1 MQTKSNPAVI
11 GSVRSISGTNVSVQL
26 YPSLNST
33 ISYIYG
39 NGYKVGQVGGF
50 VKIPQGFV
58 NLYGTIVQLGADAV
72 PEPMRNEV
80 NTGLRWMTVQLV
92 GEGAKGQPFER
103 GISQYPMIDDEVYI
117 VTEDDLVNIYG
128 RENGAEFV
136 PVGTISG
143 AENIPAMVD
152 INKLVTRH
160 SCIVGS
166 TGTGKSTTV
175 AGLVNTLIDSTV
187 FPSSRIILVDIHG
200 EYGGTFKSRANVFR
214 ITPED
219 DTDKKLVVPYWAM
232 SFDEFVSFVFGDI
245 QDNDRFPLSELIL
258 ALKKLT
264 IEKNPVLFSYLNK
277 DNITVDTPVPFSL
290 QRLFLYLYRSMFAT
304 HTCTGTGQKICAI
317 DRDFDENETTEAFV
331 TNEDGSKMTGS
342 MEPFVL
348 PRYKEQQQSKIFL
361 SAATM
366 NLRRQLIALQ
376 AKMVDPRFDFALKP
390 EGFIPDAD
398 GNITNDIHSL
408 LKLWMGEKTLSV
420 FDVSGVPSGI
430 LHDIIGILLR
440 VMYDSMFWSRNLEQ
454 GGRKRP
460 LLIVMEEAHN
470 YLGSD
475 NYSRASKIVRRLV
488 KEGRKY
494 GIDKKLF
501 GYNIFERIAKEG
513 RKYGISAMIV
523 SQRPS
528 EIDPTILSQCGTT
541 IALRLTNSND
551 RGIIANSVSDN
562 LSNLVNMLP
571 ILKTG
576 ESIIVGEAVRMPMR
590 AVITF
595 PDKKNRPDSND
606 PIVASDENGKGAWNN
621 ALDITDEEYQN
632 IVKAWR
638 LQQVNM

>member
-1 MQTKSNPAVI
+1 MQTRSNPAVI

-58 NLYGTIVQLGADAV
+58 NLYGTIVQIGAEAV
-72 PEPMRNEV
+72 PESMRNEA
-80 NTGLRWMTVQLV
+80 NPGIRWMTVQLV
-92 GEGAKGQPFER
+92 GEGAKGQPFDR

-143 AENIPAMVD
+143 AENIPALVD

-175 AGLVNTLIDSTV
+175 AGLVNTLTDYTE
-187 FPSSRIILVDIHG
+187 FPSSRIILIDIHG
-200 EYGGTFKSRANVFR
+200 EYGKTFKSRANIFR
-214 ITPED
+214 IMPEEC
-219 DTDKKLVVPYWAM
+219 TDKKLVVPFWAM
-232 SFDEFVSFVFGDI
+232 SFDEFVSFAFGDI

-258 ALKKLT
+258 SLKKLT
-264 IEKNPVLFSYLNK
+264 IEKNPSLFPYLNK
-277 DNITVDTPVPFSL
+277 DNITADTPVPFSL

-304 HTCTGTGQKICAI
+304 HSCTGTGQRICAI
-317 DRDFDENETTEAFV
+317 DEEFDEKATTEAFV
-331 TNEDGSKMTGS
+331 TNEEGSKITGS
-342 MEPFVL
+342 IEPFML
-348 PRYKEQQQSKIFL
+348 PKYKEQQQSKIYL
-361 SAATM
+361 SATPM

-376 AKMVDPRFDFALKP
+376 AKMADPRFDFALKP
-390 EGFIPDAD
+390 EGYIPNTN
-398 GNITNDIHSL
+398 GNVPNDIHSL

-420 FDVSGVPSGI
+420 FDVSGIPSSI

-440 VMYDSMFWSRNLEQ
+440 VMYDSMFWSRNLKQ
-454 GGRKRP
+454 GGKRRP
-460 LLIVMEEAHN
+460 LLVVMEEAHN

-475 NYSRASKIVRRLV
+475 NYSRASKVVRRLV
-488 KEGRKY
+488 
-494 GIDKKLF
+494 
-501 GYNIFERIAKEG
+501 KEG

-551 RGIIANSVSDN
+551 RGIIANTVSDN

-576 ESIIVGEAVRMPMR
+576 ESIIVGEAVKMPMR
-590 AVITF
+590 AIITF
-595 PDKKNRPDSND
+595 PDKNNRPDSND
-606 PIVASDENGKGAWNN
+606 PIVASDEKGKGGWNN
-621 ALDITDEEYQN
+621 ALDIADEEYQN
-632 IVKAWR
+632 IVKTWR
-638 LQQVNM
+638 LQQVKL

>member
-1 MQTKSNPAVI
+1 MQIKTNPAVI

-26 YPSLNST
+26 YPSINST
-33 ISYIYG
+33 ISYIFG

-50 VKIPQGFV
+50 VKIPQGFI
-58 NLYGTIVQLGADAV
+58 NLYGTIVQIGADAV
-72 PEPMRNEV
+72 PESMRNNSNV
-80 NTGLRWMTVQLV
+80 GVRWMTVQLV
-92 GEGAKGQPFER
+92 GEGAIGQPFER
-103 GISQYPMIDDEVYI
+103 GITQYPMIDDEVYI

-143 AENIPAMVD
+143 AENIPALVD

-160 SCIVGS
+160 CCIVGS

-175 AGLVNTLIDSTV
+175 AGLINTLIDSNI

-200 EYGGTFKSRANVFR
+200 EYGKTFKSRANIFR
-214 ITPED
+214 IMPED
-219 DTDKKLVVPYWAM
+219 GTDKKLVVPFWAM
-232 SFDEFVSFVFGDI
+232 SFDEFVSFAFGDV
-245 QDNDRFPLSELIL
+245 QDNDRFPLSELVL
-258 ALKKLT
+258 SLKKHT
-264 IEKNPVLFSYLNK
+264 IEKNPCLFSYLNK
-277 DNITVDTPVPFSL
+277 DDITVDTPIPFSL

-304 HTCTGTGQKICAI
+304 HSCAGTGQKICAI
-317 DRDFDENETTEAFV
+317 DKDFDETATTEAFE
-331 TNEDGSKMTGS
+331 TDEEGSKMTGS
-342 MEPFVL
+342 IDPFVL
-348 PRYKEQQQSKIFL
+348 PKYKEQQQSKIYL

-376 AKMVDPRFDFALKP
+376 AKMADPRLDFALRP
-390 EGFIPDAD
+390 EGFIPRSD
-398 GNITNDIHSL
+398 GNITNDLHSL
-408 LKLWMGEKTLSV
+408 LKLWMGENTLSV

-440 VMYDSMFWSRNLEQ
+440 VMYDSMFWSRNLKQ

-475 NYSRASKIVRRLV
+475 NYSRASKVVRRLV

-494 GIDKKLF
+494 GI
-501 GYNIFERIAKEG
+501 
-513 RKYGISAMIV
+513 SAMVV

-528 EIDPTILSQCGTT
+528 EIDPTILSQCATT

-551 RGIIANSVSDN
+551 RGIIANSISDN

-576 ESIIVGEAVRMPMR
+576 ESIIIGEAVKMPMR
-590 AVITF
+590 AIITF
-595 PDKKNRPDSND
+595 PEKKNRPDSND
-606 PIVASDENGKGAWNN
+606 PIVASDEKGKGGWNN
-621 ALDITDEEYQN
+621 KLDVTDEDYQN

-638 LQQVNM
+638 LQQINL

>member
-1 MQTKSNPAVI
+1 MQTRSNPAVI
-11 GSVRSISGTNVSVQL
+11 GSVRSISGVNVSVQL

-58 NLYGTIVQLGADAV
+58 YLYGTIVQIGADAV
-72 PEPMRNEV
+72 PESMRDND

-128 RENGAEFV
+128 RKNGAEFV
-136 PVGTISG
+136 SVGTISG
-143 AENIPAMVD
+143 AENIPALVD

-187 FPSSRIILVDIHG
+187 FPSSRIILIDIHG
-200 EYGGTFKSRANVFR
+200 EYGKTFKSRANIFR
-214 ITPED
+214 ITPEN
-219 DTDKKLVVPYWAM
+219 DTDKKLVVPFWAM
-232 SFDEFVSFVFGDI
+232 SFDEFVSFAFGEI

-258 ALKKLT
+258 SLKKLT
-264 IEKNPVLFSYLNK
+264 IEKKPGMFSYLNK

-317 DRDFDENETTEAFV
+317 DKDFDEAATTEAFV

-342 MEPFVL
+342 IEPFIL
-348 PRYKEQQQSKIFL
+348 PKYKEQQQSKIYL

-376 AKMVDPRFDFALKP
+376 AKMADPRFDFALKP
-390 EGFIPDAD
+390 EGFIPDTD
-398 GNITNDIHSL
+398 GDVTNDVHSL
-408 LKLWMGEKTLSV
+408 LKLWMGENTLSI

-440 VMYDSMFWSRNLEQ
+440 VMYDSMFWSRNLKQ

-475 NYSRASKIVRRLV
+475 NFSRASKVVRRLV

-494 GIDKKLF
+494 GI
-501 GYNIFERIAKEG
+501 
-513 RKYGISAMIV
+513 SAMVV

-528 EIDPTILSQCGTT
+528 EIDSTILSQCGTM
-541 IALRLTNSND
+541 IALCLTNSND
-551 RGIIANSVSDN
+551 RGLIANTVSDN

-576 ESIIVGEAVRMPMR
+576 ESIIVGEAVKMPMR

-606 PIVASDENGKGAWNN
+606 PIVASGEEGKGAWNN
-621 ALDITDEEYQN
+621 ALDITDEEYQT

-638 LQQVNM
+638 LQQVNL

>member
-1 MQTKSNPAVI
+1 MQTRSNPAVI
-11 GSVRSISGTNVSVQL
+11 GSVRSISGVNVSVQL

-58 NLYGTIVQLGADAV
+58 YLYGTIVQIGADAV
-72 PEPMRNEV
+72 PESMRDND
-80 NTGLRWMTVQLV
+80 NTGVRWITVQLV

-143 AENIPAMVD
+143 AENIPALVD

-187 FPSSRIILVDIHG
+187 FPSSRIILIDIHG
-200 EYGGTFKSRANVFR
+200 EYGKTFKGRANIFR
-214 ITPED
+214 ITPEN
-219 DTDKKLVVPYWAM
+219 DTDKKLVVPFWAM
-232 SFDEFVSFVFGDI
+232 SFDEFVSFAFGEI

-258 ALKKLT
+258 SLKKLT
-264 IEKNPVLFSYLNK
+264 IEKKPGMFSYLNK

-317 DRDFDENETTEAFV
+317 DKDFDEAATTEAFV

-342 MEPFVL
+342 IEPFIL
-348 PRYKEQQQSKIFL
+348 PKYKEQQQSKIYL

-376 AKMVDPRFDFALKP
+376 AKMADPRFDFALKP
-390 EGFIPDAD
+390 EGFIPDTD
-398 GNITNDIHSL
+398 GDVTNDVHSL
-408 LKLWMGEKTLSV
+408 LKLWMGENTLSI

-440 VMYDSMFWSRNLEQ
+440 VMYDSMFWSRNLKQ

-475 NYSRASKIVRRLV
+475 NFSRASKVVRRLV

-494 GIDKKLF
+494 GI
-501 GYNIFERIAKEG
+501 
-513 RKYGISAMIV
+513 SAMVV

-528 EIDPTILSQCGTT
+528 EIDSTILSQCGTM

-551 RGIIANSVSDN
+551 RGLIANTVSDN

-576 ESIIVGEAVRMPMR
+576 ESIIVGEAVKMPMR

-606 PIVASDENGKGAWNN
+606 PIVASGEEGKGAWNN
-621 ALDITDEEYQN
+621 ALDITDEEYQT

-638 LQQVNM
+638 LQQVNL

>member
-1 MQTKSNPAVI
+1 MLTKNNPAVI
-11 GSVRSISGTNVSVQL
+11 GAIRSISGTNVSVQL
-26 YPSLNST
+26 YPSLNPT

-58 NLYGTIVQLGADAV
+58 NLYGTIVQIGADAV
-72 PEPMRNEV
+72 PESMRDDS
-80 NTGLRWMTVQLV
+80 NTELRWMTVQLV

-128 RENGAEFV
+128 RKKSAEFV

-143 AENIPAMVD
+143 AENIPALID

-166 TGTGKSTTV
+166 TGSGKSTTV
-175 AGLVNTLIDSTV
+175 AGLVNTLIDSTA

-200 EYGGTFKSRANVFR
+200 EYSKTFKSKANVFR
-214 ITPED
+214 IIPED
-219 DTDKKLVVPYWAM
+219 STDKKLVVPFWAM
-232 SFDEFVSFVFGDI
+232 SFDEFVNFSFGDI
-245 QDNDRFPLSELIL
+245 QDNDRFPLAELVL
-258 ALKKLT
+258 TLKKLT
-264 IEKNPVLFSYLNK
+264 VEKNPSLFSYLNK

-304 HTCTGTGQKICAI
+304 HTCAGTGQKICAI
-317 DRDFDENETTEAFV
+317 DKDFDEDATTEAFA
-331 TNEDGSKMTGS
+331 TNEDGSEMTGS
-342 MEPFVL
+342 IEPFVL
-348 PRYKEQQQSKIFL
+348 PKYKEQQQSKIYL

-376 AKMVDPRFDFALKP
+376 AKMADPRFDFALKP
-390 EGFIPDAD
+390 EGFIPSVD
-398 GNITNDIHSL
+398 GNITNDVHSL
-408 LKLWMGEKTLSV
+408 LKLWMGEKTLSI
-420 FDVSGVPSGI
+420 FDVSGVPSSI

-440 VMYDSMFWSRNLEQ
+440 VMYDSMFWSRNLKQ

-475 NYSRASKIVRRLV
+475 NYSRASKVVRRLV
-488 KEGRKY
+488 
-494 GIDKKLF
+494 
-501 GYNIFERIAKEG
+501 KEG

-551 RGIIANSVSDN
+551 RGIIANTVSDN

-576 ESIIVGEAVRMPMR
+576 ESVIVGEAVRMPMR

-595 PDKKNRPDSND
+595 PNKKNRPDSND
-606 PIVASDENGKGAWNN
+606 PIVASDEIMKGAWNN

-638 LQQVNM
+638 LQQVNL

>member
-11 GSVRSISGTNVSVQL
+11 GSVRSISGTNVSIQL

-58 NLYGTIVQLGADAV
+58 NLYGIIVQIGADAV
-72 PEPMRNEV
+72 PESVRDDA
-80 NTGLRWMTVQLV
+80 NTGIRWMTVQLV

-103 GISQYPMIDDEVYI
+103 GISQYPMIDDDVYI

-128 RENGAEFV
+128 REKSAEFV

-143 AENIPAMVD
+143 AENIPAMIDV
-152 INKLVTRH
+152 NKLVTRH

-175 AGLVNTLIDSTV
+175 AGIVNTLIDSTA
-187 FPSSRIILVDIHG
+187 FPSSRIILIDIHG
-200 EYGGTFKSRANVFR
+200 EYGRTFKSRANVFR
-214 ITPED
+214 IIPED
-219 DTDKKLVVPYWAM
+219 NSDKKLVVPYWAM
-232 SFDEFVSFVFGDI
+232 NFDEFISFALGDV

-264 IEKNPVLFSYLNK
+264 IQKNPVLFSYLNT

-290 QRLFLYLYRSMFAT
+290 QRLFLHLYRLMFAT
-304 HTCTGTGQKICAI
+304 HTCPGTGQKMCAI
-317 DRDFDENETTEAFV
+317 DKDFDETATTEAFME
-331 TNEDGSKMTGS
+331 NKDGCKMTGS
-342 MEPFVL
+342 ITPFVL
-348 PRYKEQQQSKIFL
+348 PRYKEQQQSKIYL
-361 SAATM
+361 STATM

-376 AKMVDPRFDFALKP
+376 AKMTDPRFDFALKP
-390 EGFIPDAD
+390 EGYIPDEY
-398 GNITNDIHSL
+398 GNITSDIHSL
-408 LKLWMGEKTLSV
+408 LKLWMGENSLSV
-420 FDVSGVPSGI
+420 FDVSGLPSDI
-430 LHDIIGILLR
+430 LHNIIGILLR
-440 VMYDSMFWSRNLEQ
+440 VIYDSMFWSRNLQQ

-460 LLIVMEEAHN
+460 LLVVMEEAHN
-470 YLGSD
+470 YLGSE

-488 KEGRKY
+488 
-494 GIDKKLF
+494 
-501 GYNIFERIAKEG
+501 KEG

-551 RGIIANSVSDN
+551 RSIIANSVSDN

-590 AVITF
+590 TIITF

-606 PIVASDENGKGAWNN
+606 PIVASDEKVKGAWNYN
-621 ALDITDEEYQN
+621 LDINDEEYQN

-638 LQQVNM
+638 LQQVNFNN

>member
-1 MQTKSNPAVI
+1 MQIKTNPAII

-26 YPSLNST
+26 YPSTNST
-33 ISYIYG
+33 ISYIFG

-50 VKIPQGFV
+50 VKIPQGFI
-58 NLYGTIVQLGADAV
+58 NLYGTIVQIGADAI
-72 PEPMRNEV
+72 PESMRNNSNMGV
-80 NTGLRWMTVQLV
+80 RWMTVQLV
-92 GEGAKGQPFER
+92 GEGAIGQTFER
-103 GISQYPMIDDEVYI
+103 GISQYPMIEDDVYI

-143 AENIPAMVD
+143 AENIPALVD

-175 AGLVNTLIDSTV
+175 AGLINTLIDSIV
-187 FPSSRIILVDIHG
+187 FPSSRIILIDIHG
-200 EYGGTFKSRANVFR
+200 EYGKTFKSRANIFR
-214 ITPED
+214 IMPED
-219 DTDKKLVVPYWAM
+219 SADKKLVVPFWAM
-232 SFDEFVSFVFGDI
+232 SFDEFVSFAFGDI
-245 QDNDRFPLSELIL
+245 QDNDRFPLSELVL
-258 ALKKLT
+258 SLKKLT
-264 IEKNPVLFSYLNK
+264 IEKNPCLFSYLNK
-277 DNITVDTPVPFSL
+277 DDITVDTPIPFSL

-304 HTCTGTGQKICAI
+304 HSCTGTGQKICAI
-317 DRDFDENETTEAFV
+317 DKEFDETATTEAFE
-331 TNEDGSKMTGS
+331 TNEEGSKMTGS
-342 MEPFVL
+342 IDPFVL
-348 PRYKEQQQSKIFL
+348 PKYKEQQQSKIYL

-376 AKMVDPRFDFALKP
+376 AKMADPRLDFALKP
-390 EGFIPDAD
+390 EGFIPESD
-398 GNITNDIHSL
+398 GNITNDVHSL
-408 LKLWMGEKTLSV
+408 LKLWMGENTLSV

-440 VMYDSMFWSRNLEQ
+440 VMYDSMFWSRNLKQ
-454 GGRKRP
+454 GGRTRP

-475 NYSRASKIVRRLV
+475 NYSRASKVVRRLV

-494 GIDKKLF
+494 GI
-501 GYNIFERIAKEG
+501 
-513 RKYGISAMIV
+513 SAMVV

-551 RGIIANSVSDN
+551 RGIIANSISDN

-576 ESIIVGEAVRMPMR
+576 ESIIVGEAVKMPMR
-590 AVITF
+590 AIITF
-595 PDKKNRPDSND
+595 PEKKNRPDSND
-606 PIVASDENGKGAWNN
+606 PIVVSAEKGKGGWNN
-621 ALDITDEEYQN
+621 VLDVTDEEYQN

-638 LQQVNM
+638 LQQINL

>member
-1 MQTKSNPAVI
+1 MKTKSNPAVI
-11 GSVRSISGTNVSVQL
+11 GAVRSISGTNVSVQL
-26 YPSLNST
+26 YPSINST

-50 VKIPQGFV
+50 VRIPQGFI
-58 NLYGTIVQLGADAV
+58 NLYGVIVQIGADAV
-72 PEPMRNEV
+72 PESMKTDINAGV
-80 NTGLRWMTVQLV
+80 RWMTIQLV

-117 VTEDDLVNIYG
+117 VTEDDLINIYG
-128 RENGAEFV
+128 REQGAEFV
-136 PVGTISG
+136 QVGTISG
-143 AENIPAMVD
+143 AENIPALIN
-152 INKLVTRH
+152 INKLVSRH

-175 AGLVNTLIDSTV
+175 AGLVNILMNPSV
-187 FPSSRIILVDIHG
+187 FPSSRIILIDIHG
-200 EYGGTFKSRANVFR
+200 EYGNTFKDRANIFK
-214 ITPED
+214 IIPEND
-219 DTDKKLVVPYWAM
+219 SDKKMVVPYWAM
-232 SFDEFVSFVFGDI
+232 SFDEFVNFAFGDI
-245 QDNDRFPLSELIL
+245 QDNDRFPLSELIVS
-258 ALKKLT
+258 LKRLT
-264 IEKNPVLFSYLNK
+264 IENNPELFSYLNK
-277 DNITVDTPVPFSL
+277 DNISVDTPIPFSIR
-290 QRLFLYLYRSMFAT
+290 RLFLYLYRSMFAT
-304 HTCTGTGQKICAI
+304 HICTGTGQKICAI
-317 DRDFDENETTEAFV
+317 DKDFSEAETTEAFI
-331 TNEDGSKMTGS
+331 TGEDGHKMTGTI
-342 MEPFVL
+342 EPFRL
-348 PRYKEQQQSKIFL
+348 PKYQEQQHSKVYL
-361 SAATM
+361 SAAAM

-376 AKMVDPRFDFALKP
+376 AKMADPRFEFALSPKN
-390 EGFIPDAD
+390 FIPDAN
-398 GNITNDIHSL
+398 GNIKNDIHSL

-475 NYSRASKIVRRLV
+475 NYSRASKVVRRLV
-488 KEGRKY
+488 
-494 GIDKKLF
+494 
-501 GYNIFERIAKEG
+501 KEG

-551 RGIIANSVSDN
+551 RGIIANTVSDN

-590 AVITF
+590 AIITF
-595 PDKKNRPDSND
+595 PDKNNRPDSHD
-606 PIVASDENGKGAWNN
+606 PIVASDEEGQGGWNN
-621 ALDITDEEYQN
+621 TLDITDDKYRD

-638 LQQVNM
+638 LQQINL

>member
-1 MQTKSNPAVI
+1 MQTKNNPAVI
-11 GSVRSISGTNVSVQL
+11 GAVRSISGTNVSVQL
-26 YPSLNST
+26 YPSVNST

-39 NGYKVGQVGGF
+39 NGYKIGQVGGF

-58 NLYGTIVQLGADAV
+58 NLYGTIVQIGANAV
-72 PEPMRNEV
+72 PESIRDYT

-128 RENGAEFV
+128 REKGAEFV
-136 PVGTISG
+136 SVGTISG
-143 AENIPAMVD
+143 AENIPALVD
-152 INKLVTRH
+152 INKLVSRH

-175 AGLVNTLIDSTV
+175 AGLVNTLIDSTI

-200 EYGGTFKSRANVFR
+200 EYGSTFKDRANVFR

-219 DTDKKLVVPYWAM
+219 DTDKRLVVPYWAM
-232 SFDEFVSFVFGDI
+232 SFDEFVSFAFGDI
-245 QDNDRFPLSELIL
+245 PDNDRFPLSELIL
-258 ALKKLT
+258 TLKKLT
-264 IEKNPVLFSYLNK
+264 IEKNPCLFSYLNT

-290 QRLFLYLYRSMFAT
+290 QRLFLYLYRLMFAT
-304 HTCTGTGQKICAI
+304 HTCAGTGQKICAI
-317 DRDFDENETTEAFV
+317 DKDFDEAATTEAFI
-331 TNEDGSKMTGS
+331 TNEDGSKTTGS
-342 MEPFVL
+342 IEPFVL
-348 PRYKEQQQSKIFL
+348 PKYKEQQQSKIFL

-366 NLRRQLIALQ
+366 NLRKQLIALQ
-376 AKMVDPRFDFALKP
+376 AKMTDPRFDFALKP

-398 GNITNDIHSL
+398 GKIINDIHSL

-440 VMYDSMFWSRNLEQ
+440 VMYDSMFWSRNLKQ

-460 LLIVMEEAHN
+460 LLVVMEEAHN

-475 NYSRASKIVRRLV
+475 NYSRASKVVRRLV

-494 GIDKKLF
+494 GI
-501 GYNIFERIAKEG
+501 
-513 RKYGISAMIV
+513 SAVIV

-551 RGIIANSVSDN
+551 RGIIANTVSDN

-590 AVITF
+590 AIITF
-595 PDKKNRPDSND
+595 PDKKDRPDSND
-606 PIVASDENGKGAWNN
+606 PIVASNEVGKGGWNN
-621 ALDITDEEYQN
+621 ALDITDSEYQD

-638 LQQVNM
+638 LQQVNL

>member
-1 MQTKSNPAVI
+1 MQIKTNPAVI

-26 YPSLNST
+26 YPSINST
-33 ISYIYG
+33 ISYIFG

-50 VKIPQGFV
+50 VKIPQGFI
-58 NLYGTIVQLGADAV
+58 NLYGTIVQIGADAV
-72 PEPMRNEV
+72 PESMRNNSNV
-80 NTGLRWMTVQLV
+80 GVRWMTVQLV
-92 GEGAKGQPFER
+92 GEGAIGQPFER
-103 GISQYPMIDDEVYI
+103 GITQYPMIDDEVYI

-143 AENIPAMVD
+143 AENIPALVD

-160 SCIVGS
+160 CCIVGS

-175 AGLVNTLIDSTV
+175 AGLINTLIDSNI

-200 EYGGTFKSRANVFR
+200 EYGKTFKSRANIFK
-214 ITPED
+214 IMPED
-219 DTDKKLVVPYWAM
+219 GTDKKLVVPFWAM
-232 SFDEFVSFVFGDI
+232 SFDEFVSFAFGDV
-245 QDNDRFPLSELIL
+245 QDNDRFPLSELVL
-258 ALKKLT
+258 SLKKHT
-264 IEKNPVLFSYLNK
+264 IEKNPCLFSYLNK
-277 DNITVDTPVPFSL
+277 DDITVDTPIPFSL

-304 HTCTGTGQKICAI
+304 HSCAGTGQKICAI
-317 DRDFDENETTEAFV
+317 DKDFDETATTEAFDTDV
-331 TNEDGSKMTGS
+331 EGSKMTGS
-342 MEPFVL
+342 IDPFVL
-348 PRYKEQQQSKIFL
+348 PKYKEQQQSKIYL

-376 AKMVDPRFDFALKP
+376 AKMADPRLDFALRP
-390 EGFIPDAD
+390 EGFIPRSD
-398 GNITNDIHSL
+398 GNITNDLHSL
-408 LKLWMGEKTLSV
+408 LKLWMGENTLSV

-440 VMYDSMFWSRNLEQ
+440 VMYDSMFWSRNLKQ

-475 NYSRASKIVRRLV
+475 NYSRASKVVRRLV

-494 GIDKKLF
+494 GI
-501 GYNIFERIAKEG
+501 
-513 RKYGISAMIV
+513 SAMVV

-528 EIDPTILSQCGTT
+528 EIDPTILSQCATT

-551 RGIIANSVSDN
+551 RGIIANSISDN

-576 ESIIVGEAVRMPMR
+576 ESIIIGEAVKMPMR
-590 AVITF
+590 AIITF
-595 PDKKNRPDSND
+595 PEKKNRPDSND
-606 PIVASDENGKGAWNN
+606 PIVASDEKGKGGWNN
-621 ALDITDEEYQN
+621 KLDVTDEDYQN

-638 LQQVNM
+638 LQQINL

>member
-1 MQTKSNPAVI
+1 MQIKTNPAII

-26 YPSLNST
+26 YPSTNST
-33 ISYIYG
+33 ISYIFG

-50 VKIPQGFV
+50 VKIPQGFI
-58 NLYGTIVQLGADAV
+58 NLYGTIVQIGADAI
-72 PEPMRNEV
+72 PESMRNNPNMGV
-80 NTGLRWMTVQLV
+80 RWMTVQLV
-92 GEGAKGQPFER
+92 GEGAIGQPFER
-103 GISQYPMIDDEVYI
+103 GISQYPMIDDDVYI

-143 AENIPAMVD
+143 AENIPALVD

-175 AGLVNTLIDSTV
+175 AGLINTLIDSIV
-187 FPSSRIILVDIHG
+187 FPSSRIILIDIHG
-200 EYGGTFKSRANVFR
+200 EYGKTFKSRANIFR
-214 ITPED
+214 IMPED
-219 DTDKKLVVPYWAM
+219 SADKKLVVPFWAM
-232 SFDEFVSFVFGDI
+232 SFDEFVSFAFGDI
-245 QDNDRFPLSELIL
+245 QDNDRFPLSELVL
-258 ALKKLT
+258 SLKKLT
-264 IEKNPVLFSYLNK
+264 IEKNPCLFSYLNK
-277 DNITVDTPVPFSL
+277 DDITVDTPIPFSL

-304 HTCTGTGQKICAI
+304 HSCTGTGQKICAI
-317 DRDFDENETTEAFV
+317 DKEFDETATTEAFE
-331 TNEDGSKMTGS
+331 TNEEGSKMTGS
-342 MEPFVL
+342 IDPFVL
-348 PRYKEQQQSKIFL
+348 PKYKEQQQSKIYL

-376 AKMVDPRFDFALKP
+376 AMMADPRLDFALKP
-390 EGFIPDAD
+390 EGFIPESD
-398 GNITNDIHSL
+398 GNITNDVHSL
-408 LKLWMGEKTLSV
+408 LKLWMGENTLSV

-440 VMYDSMFWSRNLEQ
+440 VMYDSMFWSRNLKQ
-454 GGRKRP
+454 GGRTRP

-475 NYSRASKIVRRLV
+475 NYSRASKVVRRLV

-494 GIDKKLF
+494 GI
-501 GYNIFERIAKEG
+501 
-513 RKYGISAMIV
+513 SAMVV

-551 RGIIANSVSDN
+551 RGIIANSISDN

-576 ESIIVGEAVRMPMR
+576 ESIIVGEAVKMPMR
-590 AVITF
+590 AIITF
-595 PDKKNRPDSND
+595 PEKKNRPDSND
-606 PIVASDENGKGAWNN
+606 PIVASAEKGKGGWNN
-621 ALDITDEEYQN
+621 VLDVTDEEYQN

-638 LQQVNM
+638 LQQINL

>member
-1 MQTKSNPAVI
+1 MQTRSNPAII

-26 YPSLNST
+26 YPSINST

-39 NGYKVGQVGGF
+39 NGYNVGQVGGF

-58 NLYGTIVQLGADAV
+58 NLYGTIVQVGADAV
-72 PEPMRNEV
+72 PESMRGDV
-80 NTGLRWMTVQLV
+80 NIGLRWMTVQLV
-92 GEGAKGQPFER
+92 GEGAKGLPFER

-128 RENGAEFV
+128 REKGSEFV
-136 PVGTISG
+136 SVGTISG
-143 AENIPAMVD
+143 AENIPALID

-160 SCIVGS
+160 CCIVGS

-175 AGLVNTLIDSTV
+175 AGLVNTLINSSV
-187 FPSSRIILVDIHG
+187 FPSSRIILIDIHG
-200 EYGGTFKSRANVFR
+200 EYGNTFKNRANVFR
-214 ITPED
+214 IIPED
-219 DTDKKLVVPYWAM
+219 GTDKRLVVPYWAM
-232 SFDEFVSFVFGDI
+232 SFDEFVSFAFGDI

-258 ALKKLT
+258 TLKKHT
-264 IEKNPVLFSYLNK
+264 IRKNPELFTYLNK
-277 DNITVDTPVPFSL
+277 DNITVDTPVPFSI

-317 DRDFDENETTEAFV
+317 DNDFNEASTTEAFA

-342 MEPFVL
+342 IEPFIL
-348 PRYKEQQQSKIFL
+348 PKYKEQQQSKIYL
-361 SAATM
+361 SSATM

-376 AKMVDPRFDFALKP
+376 SKMADPRYDFALKP

-398 GNITNDIHSL
+398 GKITNDVHLL

-430 LHDIIGILLR
+430 IHDIIGILLR

-454 GGRKRP
+454 GGKNRP
-460 LLIVMEEAHN
+460 LLVVMEEAHN
-470 YLGSD
+470 YLGSG
-475 NYSRASKIVRRLV
+475 NSSRASRVVRRLV
-488 KEGRKY
+488 
-494 GIDKKLF
+494 
-501 GYNIFERIAKEG
+501 KEG

-551 RGIIANSVSDN
+551 RGIIANTVSDN

-590 AVITF
+590 AIITF
-595 PDKKNRPDSND
+595 PDIKNRPDSND
-606 PIVASDENGKGAWNN
+606 PIVASEEEGKGGWKN
-621 ALDITDEEYQN
+621 ALNITDDDYEN

-638 LQQVNM
+638 LQQANL

>member
-1 MQTKSNPAVI
+1 MQTRSNPAVI
-11 GSVRSISGTNVSVQL
+11 GSVRSISGVNVSVQL

-58 NLYGTIVQLGADAV
+58 YLYGTIVQIGADAV
-72 PEPMRNEV
+72 PESMRDND

-128 RENGAEFV
+128 RKNGAEFV

-143 AENIPAMVD
+143 AENIPALVD

-187 FPSSRIILVDIHG
+187 FPSSRIILIDIHG
-200 EYGGTFKSRANVFR
+200 EYGKTFKSRANIFR
-214 ITPED
+214 ITPEN
-219 DTDKKLVVPYWAM
+219 DTDKKLVVPFWAM
-232 SFDEFVSFVFGDI
+232 SFDEFVSFAFGEI

-258 ALKKLT
+258 SLKKLT
-264 IEKNPVLFSYLNK
+264 IEKKPGMFSYLNK

-317 DRDFDENETTEAFV
+317 DKDFDEAATTEAFV

-342 MEPFVL
+342 IEPFIL
-348 PRYKEQQQSKIFL
+348 PKYKEQQQSKIYL

-376 AKMVDPRFDFALKP
+376 AKMADPRFDFALKP
-390 EGFIPDAD
+390 EGFIPDTD
-398 GNITNDIHSL
+398 GDVTNDVHSL
-408 LKLWMGEKTLSV
+408 LKLWMGENTLSI

-440 VMYDSMFWSRNLEQ
+440 VMYDSMFWSRNLKQ

-470 YLGSD
+470 YLVSD
-475 NYSRASKIVRRLV
+475 NFSRASKVVRRLV

-494 GIDKKLF
+494 GI
-501 GYNIFERIAKEG
+501 
-513 RKYGISAMIV
+513 SAMVV

-528 EIDPTILSQCGTT
+528 EIDSTILSQCGTM

-551 RGIIANSVSDN
+551 RGLIANTVSDN

-576 ESIIVGEAVRMPMR
+576 ESIIVGEAVKMPMR

-606 PIVASDENGKGAWNN
+606 PIVASGEEGKGAWNN
-621 ALDITDEEYQN
+621 ALDITDEEYQT

-638 LQQVNM
+638 LQQVNL

>member
-1 MQTKSNPAVI
+1 M
-11 GSVRSISGTNVSVQL
+11 
-26 YPSLNST
+26 
-33 ISYIYG
+33 
-39 NGYKVGQVGGF
+39 GGF
-50 VKIPQGFV
+50 VKIPQGFI
-58 NLYGTIVQLGADAV
+58 NLYGTIVQIGADAI
-72 PEPMRNEV
+72 PESMRNNPNMGV
-80 NTGLRWMTVQLV
+80 RWMTVQLV
-92 GEGAKGQPFER
+92 GEGAIGQPFER
-103 GISQYPMIDDEVYI
+103 GISQYPMIDDDVYI

-143 AENIPAMVD
+143 AENIPALVD

-175 AGLVNTLIDSTV
+175 AGLINTLIDSIV
-187 FPSSRIILVDIHG
+187 FPSSRIILIDIHG
-200 EYGGTFKSRANVFR
+200 EYGKTFKSRANIFR
-214 ITPED
+214 IMPED
-219 DTDKKLVVPYWAM
+219 SADKKLVVPFWTM
-232 SFDEFVSFVFGDI
+232 SFDEFVSFAFGDI
-245 QDNDRFPLSELIL
+245 QDNDRFPLSELVL
-258 ALKKLT
+258 SLKKLT
-264 IEKNPVLFSYLNK
+264 IEKNPCLFSYLNK
-277 DNITVDTPVPFSL
+277 DDITVDTPIPFSL

-304 HTCTGTGQKICAI
+304 HSCTGTGQKICAI
-317 DRDFDENETTEAFV
+317 DKEFDETATTEAFE
-331 TNEDGSKMTGS
+331 TNEEGSKMTGS
-342 MEPFVL
+342 IDPFVL
-348 PRYKEQQQSKIFL
+348 PKYKEQQQSKIYL

-376 AKMVDPRFDFALKP
+376 AKMADPRLDFALKT
-390 EGFIPDAD
+390 EGFIPESD
-398 GNITNDIHSL
+398 GNITNDVHSL
-408 LKLWMGEKTLSV
+408 LKLWMGENTLSV

-440 VMYDSMFWSRNLEQ
+440 VMYDSMFWSRNLKQ
-454 GGRKRP
+454 GGRTRP

-475 NYSRASKIVRRLV
+475 NYSRASKVVRRLV

-494 GIDKKLF
+494 GI
-501 GYNIFERIAKEG
+501 
-513 RKYGISAMIV
+513 SAMVV

-551 RGIIANSVSDN
+551 RGIIANSISDN

-576 ESIIVGEAVRMPMR
+576 ESIIVGEAVKMPMR
-590 AVITF
+590 AIITF
-595 PDKKNRPDSND
+595 PEKKNRPDSND
-606 PIVASDENGKGAWNN
+606 PIVASAEKGKGGWNN
-621 ALDITDEEYQN
+621 VLDVTDEEYQN

-638 LQQVNM
+638 LQQINL